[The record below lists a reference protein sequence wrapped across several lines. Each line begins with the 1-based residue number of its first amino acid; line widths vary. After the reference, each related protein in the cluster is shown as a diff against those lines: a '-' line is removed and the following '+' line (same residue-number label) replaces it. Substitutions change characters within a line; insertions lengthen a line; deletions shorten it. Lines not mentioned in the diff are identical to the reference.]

1 MPSLVETTIPL
12 PMKSSPTPSFNIKS
26 SPTPTFNMK
35 SSPTPSFNVIPPTP
49 EARGD
54 AFENAN
60 FTAPRT
66 STSSVRPSS
75 VVLLDTMQ
83 EEEEEEGA
91 KTPRLDAPIQLGNVK
106 QLEDLDS
113 EESSDDC
120 QTPSETEILR
130 GSPQRPLPP
139 RHAKSPARKWGT
151 LYGGY
156 DDGKSVSHS
165 LAELARLACDL
176 PPLDADLAE
185 NAAQA
190 SEAHRR
196 FLAARAIVDATES
209 PDLSGTPR
217 ARPAPSAP
225 PQCPLP
231 ARPTTVAPVIP
242 PRSHHRDST
251 HYRKR
256 TKSTDTFD
264 SQGSLPS
271 LVSVDSVPSV
281 SSGIG
286 SSSSQSSMDSSP
298 DVEEATSVLRSMT
311 LEGVPM
317 PSTPKAQTKMAS
329 SLPETP
335 NPGLGLGLVLD
346 VGGLAP
352 STPKHMGAASE
363 QNCSPTPPKRMPVVR
378 DARRSGF
385 YGTPVASQSLTS
397 IRSFAAAREDA
408 FTHHHLRQASVA
420 SSLASNVSD
429 DDLLSASIV
438 AIPAGAVSIVGRED
452 PRAHEIGVAF

>member
-12 PMKSSPTPSFNIKS
+12 PMKSSPTPSFNI
-26 SPTPTFNMK
+26 
-35 SSPTPSFNVIPPTP
+35 IPATP
-49 EARGD
+49 ETKGE

-60 FTAPRT
+60 LAAPRS
-66 STSSVRPSS
+66 STSSGRPSS
-75 VVLLDTMQ
+75 IVLLDTMP
-83 EEEEEEGA
+83 EEEEEDGA
-91 KTPRLDAPIQLGNVK
+91 KTPKLEAPIQLENVK
-106 QLEDLDS
+106 QLDEVDS

-120 QTPSETEILR
+120 QTPSDAEVLR

-139 RHAKSPARKWGT
+139 RSAKSPARQWA

-156 DDGKSVSHS
+156 DDGRSISHS

-176 PPLDADLAE
+176 PALDADLAE

-196 FLAARAIVDATES
+196 FLAARALVDATES
-209 PDLSGTPR
+209 PYMSNTPKL
-217 ARPAPSAP
+217 RPAPTAP

-231 ARPTTVAPVIP
+231 ARPTTAAPVIP
-242 PRSHHRDST
+242 PRSHRRETAHT
-251 HYRKR
+251 RKR
-256 TKSTDTFD
+256 AQSTDTWD

-271 LVSVDSVPSV
+271 LVSVDSVGSV
-281 SSGIG
+281 SSGMG
-286 SSSSQSSMDSSP
+286 SSSSQSSMGSSP
-298 DVEEATSVLRSMT
+298 DVEEATNVLRSMM
-311 LEGVPM
+311 LEEDLPM
-317 PSTPKAQTKMAS
+317 PSTPKAQMTMAS

-352 STPKHMGAASE
+352 STPKHIRAASE
-363 QNCSPTPPKRMPVVR
+363 QNGSPTPPKRLPVIR

-385 YGTPVASQSLTS
+385 YGTPVASQSMTS
-397 IRSFAAAREDA
+397 IRSFSAARED
-408 FTHHHLRQASVA
+408 TLHHHLRQASVA

-429 DDLLSASIV
+429 EDLLSASIV
-438 AIPAGAVSIVGRED
+438 AIPPGAVSIVGRED